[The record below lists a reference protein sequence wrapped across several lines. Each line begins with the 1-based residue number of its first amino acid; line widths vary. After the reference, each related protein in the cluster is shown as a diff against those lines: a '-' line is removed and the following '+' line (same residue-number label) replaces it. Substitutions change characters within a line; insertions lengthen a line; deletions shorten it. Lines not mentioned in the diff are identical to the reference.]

1 MWLVAGNDWAGCS
14 PSPEISLSFLLSLP
28 LCVLVRV
35 WECGHWW
42 NYSIK
47 VQDERWNIQRRAA
60 AAAEE
65 ITWRSKH
72 HVCCTSSLSVYPL
85 FLWVK
90 EIYWD
95 VEDYIYIRFWVK
107 SDELCLT
114 FSCTVQQE
122 GALWISE
129 LSEVKVRLILQLSG
143 LNPYLKAQHN
153 Y

>member
-1 MWLVAGNDWAGCS
+1 MIELDALQALKSLSLSCS
-14 PSPEISLSFLLSLP
+14 PS
-28 LCVLVRV
+28 LCVSL
-35 WECGHWW
+35 WECESVDTDGITVLRSRT
-42 NYSIK
+42 NAETSR
-47 VQDERWNIQRRAA
+47 DELLLLPRN
-60 AAAEE
+60 

-143 LNPYLKAQHN
+143 LNPDLKAQHN